1 MLLLRKF
8 VAVSPSSG
16 PAALLRFGFALQDE
30 LVAAAKAAAG
40 SGLEKVSRNRIG
52 IEVLGTGGHRILA
65 L

>member
-1 MLLLRKF
+1 MFLIFCEFRG
-8 VAVSPSSG
+8 PSTAG
-16 PAALLRFGFALQDE
+16 PRFGFALQEE